1 MRMLGQEALG
11 QLLRALV
18 EGLVRVPLP
27 LAGGEPGDHLVD
39 PLALL
44 GSGELRRD
52 EHDHALTIPV
62 RGDGAPAARTAPYLD
77 DGLAHAGGQATGLRA
92 LGEVTHVRNV
102 AGRALVPARAN
113 FTIMPEARVI
123 SGTLR
128 RRFP

>member
-1 MRMLGQEALG
+1 MRMLGQEPLG

-44 GSGELRRD
+44 SSGELGRY
-52 EHDHALTIPV
+52 EHDHALTVPV
-62 RGDGAPAARTAPYLD
+62 RGDGAPATRTAPHLD
-77 DGLAHAGGQATGLRA
+77 DGLAHVGGQATGLRA

-102 AGRALVPARAN
+102 AGPALVPARAN
-113 FTIMPEARVI
+113 FTIMTGARVI
-123 SGTLR
+123 SDTLWK
-128 RRFP
+128 RFP